1 MKDAFT
7 VNGVHMRLLRNM
19 FLTTW
24 MGAVASQPLVVAY
37 SVLRHEANHNRVVA
51 VRYTA
56 SQAAGN

>member
-24 MGAVASQPLVVAY
+24 MGAVASQPLVAY
-37 SVLRHEANHNRVVA
+37 SVLSHEANHNRVVA

>member
-1 MKDAFT
+1 
-7 VNGVHMRLLRNM
+7 M